1 MKNFLKTFF
10 SLLLITQTY
19 SQWVEQQLPAQFDVW
34 GLESKD
40 SVFFA
45 GTEIGFQGPGYVFRS
60 MDYGVSWDTVNGLP
74 YAGGWTLIFSDSI
87 LVAGSF
93 GSGIYLSSDMGNTW
107 TIPDSGIISN
117 ENVHIIIKHKT
128 YLFAGTAV
136 NGNGILRSSDNGRS
150 WIPVNTGLPIGF
162 FLSLASNGQDLYT
175 GTAFTGEVFR
185 STNDGM
191 NWFFAS
197 NGLPSSSNVATLAAR
212 GSNIYAGLGSG
223 EGVYFSSDSGENWAS
238 ISTSIS
244 IGQVW
249 SLVLADTSLFVGS
262 IGTGV
267 FLTQNNGISW
277 TEVNEGL
284 THLNIRSLLITNNH
298 FLYAGTTNGFICYR
312 PLSEMITSVNEIK
325 DILSTYSLFQCYPN
339 PFNPCTK
346 ISWQVPIGSWQTLKI
361 YDLLGNEVATL
372 VDEYKAAGKYEV
384 EWDARNYPSGVYF
397 YQLSAESYIESKKM
411 ILLK

>member
-1 MKNFLKTFF
+1 MKYFLKTFF

-40 SVFFA
+40 SIFFA

-117 ENVHIIIKHKT
+117 ENVHVIIKHKT

-191 NWFFAS
+191 NWFFAG

-346 ISWQVPIGSWQTLKI
+346 ISWQSPVGSWQTLKI
-361 YDLLGNEVATL
+361 YDVLGNEVSTL
-372 VDEYKAAGKYEV
+372 VDEYKPAGIYEI
-384 EWDARNYPSGVYF
+384 EFNASALTSGIYF
-397 YQLSAESYIESKKM
+397 YQLNAADFVQTKKM